1 MAAIGG
7 VSCFSVH
14 GPIGDL
20 KERSEVFQ
28 HPGFDGFGIQLL
40 GQGDSSFSLIAKQ
53 IANIATLTAWKLAIE
68 ALQGT
73 VVSVTDDTGESYSS
87 LFVEDAKVGAYEV
100 RMNPDTY
107 NPASHA
113 ETMEYL
119 ATATIR
125 GVVLEAIT

>member
-7 VSCFSVH
+7 VSCFSLH

-20 KERSEVFQ
+20 KERSETYQ

-40 GQGDSSFSLIAKQ
+40 GQGDSNFNLIAKQ
-53 IANIATLTAWKLAIE
+53 IANIATVTAWKLAVE

-73 VVSVTDDTGESYSS
+73 VVSVTDDTGETYTS
-87 LFVEDAKVGAYEV
+87 LFVEDVKVGPYEM
-100 RMNPDTY
+100 RMNPATY

-113 ETMEYL
+113 ATVEYL